1 MTLLDDAGTPT
12 GPAQILDD
20 QREYHEIAGVE
31 GGPSGGFVMAG
42 SVVISGDRE
51 ALVSRYDSDFDLV
64 WDQTALGNQESSST
78 GVTILGD
85 AVFVV
90 GLESL
95 TIEPFAANGEVFA
108 AKLRL

>member
-1 MTLLDDAGTPT
+1 M
-12 GPAQILDD
+12 
-20 QREYHEIAGVE
+20 
-31 GGPSGGFVMAG
+31 
-42 SVVISGDRE
+42 
-51 ALVSRYDSDFDLV
+51 SRYDSDFDLV